1 MALGER
7 KARPLRGC
15 ESTLFLYPFTDIKTE
30 SPEKPLWHVTE
41 RRAREYFGTKYNM
54 LHQNRDWE
62 RRATFRPTEKIY
74 RKEKMH
80 G

>member
-7 KARPLRGC
+7 EARPLRGC
-15 ESTLFLYPFTDIKTE
+15 ESTLFFYPNRIEKE
-30 SPEKPLWHVTE
+30 SPEKLLWHVTE
-41 RRAREYFGTKYNM
+41 RGARAYFGTKYNM
-54 LHQNRDWE
+54 LHQKRDWE
-62 RRATFRPTEKIY
+62 RRATFRLTEKIY